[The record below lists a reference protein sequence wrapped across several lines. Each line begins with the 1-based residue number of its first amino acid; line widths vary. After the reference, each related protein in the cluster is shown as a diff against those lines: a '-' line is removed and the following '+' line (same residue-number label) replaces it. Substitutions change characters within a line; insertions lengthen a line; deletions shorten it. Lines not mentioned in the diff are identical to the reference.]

1 MKRFFRV
8 LMVLGALLLVGA
20 GILFWF
26 QNAARTTQLSLNL
39 GFAAWEMAQ
48 PVQVPALVAT
58 SAGAGFLAGSLVFGW
73 LALSA
78 TRRARR
84 AERLTAFDGAE
95 RRGPTHA
102 EPPSPVDGWK

>member
-8 LMVLGALLLVGA
+8 LMVLVVFLLGVA
-20 GILFWF
+20 GVLFWF

-39 GFAAWEMAQ
+39 WFVAWELAQ

-84 AERLTAFDGAE
+84 AERMAPA
-95 RRGPTHA
+95 HA